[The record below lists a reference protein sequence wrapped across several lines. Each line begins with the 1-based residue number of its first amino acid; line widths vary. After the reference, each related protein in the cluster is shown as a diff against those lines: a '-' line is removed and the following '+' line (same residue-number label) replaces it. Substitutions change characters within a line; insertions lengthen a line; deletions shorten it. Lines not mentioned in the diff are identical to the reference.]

1 MGLILRIWMA
11 IGLASGIRFTTG
23 DAWGRQVLEKT
34 TRFLSQGLGEY
45 QKVIDYYEKALF
57 VFTSVFSNNYHHT
70 KAVKSNLESIKKMN
84 RTHHFGGFWISAMYH
99 RF

>member
-1 MGLILRIWMA
+1 MA

-34 TRFLSQGLGEY
+34 TRFLSQGLNEY

-84 RTHHFGGFWISAMYH
+84 RTHHFGGFWISAIYQH
-99 RF
+99 F